1 MPIVRIYGLKQE
13 GRGVNCL
20 RGVFE
25 NLFRLNEILC
35 INPEQE
41 PS

>member
-1 MPIVRIYGLKQE
+1 MPIVRIYGVKQE
-13 GRGVNCL
+13 GGDCL

-25 NLFRLNEILC
+25 NFFRFNEIFG

-41 PS
+41 SS